1 MLYNT
6 IDWLFSIYMSFQFRS
21 ALVTLADLDRE
32 VLVKFYTRFLDLEPN
47 PYIPNS
53 YAEFQLPGLR
63 LGIFKPKDSHKSEFA
78 NRAKTSMSLCL
89 EVSDIETAIARIWAL
104 GCPPPGEIVTASHGR
119 EIYAFD
125 PAGNR
130 LILHQSSQDRSP

>member
-1 MLYNT
+1 MT
-6 IDWLFSIYMSFQFRS
+6 SQFRS
-21 ALVTLADLDRE
+21 ALVTLADLDKE
-32 VLVKFYTRFLDLEPN
+32 VLVKFYTKFLNIEPN

-78 NRAKTSMSLCL
+78 NRAKTGISLCL
-89 EVSDIETAIARIWAL
+89 EVSDLESAIARIWAL
-104 GCPPPGEIVTASHGR
+104 GYPPPGEIVTASHGL

-130 LILHQSSQDRSP
+130 LILHQPHRT

>member
-1 MLYNT
+1 MN
-6 IDWLFSIYMSFQFRS
+6 FQCRS

-32 VLVKFYTRFLDLEPN
+32 VLVKFYTKFLDLEPN

-63 LGIFKPKDSHKSEFA
+63 LGIFKPKDSHKSEFSH
-78 NRAKTSMSLCL
+78 RAKTGISLCL

-104 GCPPPGEIVTASHGR
+104 GYPPPGEIVTAPHGR

-130 LILHQSSQDRSP
+130 LILHQPHR

>member
-1 MLYNT
+1 
-6 IDWLFSIYMSFQFRS
+6 MSFQFRS
-21 ALVTLADLDRE
+21 SLITLADLDRE
-32 VLVKFYTRFLDLEPN
+32 VLVKFYTKFLDLEPN

-63 LGIFKPKDSHKSEFA
+63 LGIFKPKDSHKWEFA
-78 NRAKTSMSLCL
+78 NRAKTGMSLCL

-104 GCPPPGEIVTASHGR
+104 GYPPPGEIVTASHGR

-130 LILHQSSQDRSP
+130 LILHQSSQDRSS

>member
-1 MLYNT
+1 
-6 IDWLFSIYMSFQFRS
+6 MSFQFRA

-78 NRAKTSMSLCL
+78 NRAKTGISLCL
-89 EVSDIETAIARIWAL
+89 EVSDLESAIARIWAL
-104 GCPPPGEIVTASHGR
+104 GCPPPGEIVTASHGL

-130 LILHQSSQDRSP
+130 IILHQPSQNK

>member
-1 MLYNT
+1 
-6 IDWLFSIYMSFQFRS
+6 MSFLFRS
-21 ALVTLADLDRE
+21 SLVTLADLDRE
-32 VLVKFYTRFLDLEPN
+32 VLVKFYTKFLDLEPN

-78 NRAKTSMSLCL
+78 NRAKTGMSLCL

-130 LILHQSSQDRSP
+130 LILHQSSQDRSS